1 MISSGISTTLYSTLV
16 NGQFACPDVEVIFT
30 CETRG
35 SESITWN
42 SAQYV
47 GNPLGFLG
55 VLRQVN
61 DTRKSSSNPETFAT
75 LTKNELDNGVLVLRS
90 TLRIKA
96 SLSLSSASVTCVHTD
111 ASNSRSISFTVLRTY
126 V

>member
-1 MISSGISTTLYSTLV
+1 MASLLVLTWKSSSHVRQGDQTPSDGVVHNMLEIHLV
-16 NGQFACPDVEVIFT
+16 
-30 CETRG
+30 
-35 SESITWN
+35 
-42 SAQYV
+42 
-47 GNPLGFLG
+47 FLG
-55 VLRQVN
+55 MLRQVN
-61 DTRKSSSNPETFAT
+61 DTRKSSSNSETFAT
-75 LTKNELDNGVLVLRS
+75 LTKNEVDNGVRVLQS